1 MQVERSLFWQKV
13 VVNVRKQS
21 GTELL
26 QSGYARLFCSAIF
39 SRHLATTAET
49 IVSSYLFGCHILSDK
64 RVA

>member
-1 MQVERSLFWQKV
+1 MQVEIASSGKKV
-13 VVNVRKQS
+13 VVNVSKQS

-49 IVSSYLFGCHILSDK
+49 IVSSYFFGCHILSDK